1 MKTQFPFF
9 AIMLMML
16 LSCQSKLER
25 STSAD
30 KVKFFGKST
39 SRISDG
45 VYIPEGKALY
55 IISGI
60 VADPAS
66 PDAEKNTAAY
76 MGDTKTQAISILEK
90 ISGQLS
96 DAGLTLRD
104 VVSMRVYVAPDP
116 YRDGLYD
123 FKGWNEAYDQYF
135 NNSENT
141 VKVARATIGVP
152 TLVNSNFLIE
162 IEGIAVYP

>member
-1 MKTQFPFF
+1 
-9 AIMLMML
+9 MLVFVL
-16 LSCQSKLER
+16 ILFLSCQSHKEK
-25 STSAD
+25 SQAD
-30 KVKFFGKST
+30 GNIKFFGNPA

-60 VADPAS
+60 VADPANPEAS
-66 PDAEKNTAAY
+66 KSTPAF
-76 MGDTKTQAISILEK
+76 MGDTKTQAKSILEK
-90 ISGQLS
+90 ISRQLD
-96 DAGLTLRD
+96 DAGLSLAD

-123 FKGWNEAYDQYF
+123 FKGWNEAYDMFF
-135 NNSENT
+135 NNAENP

-162 IEGIAVYP
+162 IEGIAVYR